1 MSPWLLLAAFASL
14 YVILVAFAVGIFLGE
29 RREARRRDAG
39 RGSAIVHVSDR
50 FEEDT
55 GVGDWPDTVAFDR
68 AAEDAIRVT
77 REWRQP

>member
-39 RGSAIVHVSDR
+39 RGSAVVHISDPG
-50 FEEDT
+50 DDL
-55 GVGDWPDTVAFDR
+55 GHGDWPDTVAFDK

-77 REWRQP
+77 REWPR

>member
-1 MSPWLLLAAFASL
+1 MSAWLLLAVFASL

-39 RGSAIVHVSDR
+39 RGSAVVHVSDR
-50 FEEDT
+50 FTDDL
-55 GVGDWPDTVAFDR
+55 GQGDWPDTVAFDK

-77 REWRQP
+77 REWRRP

>member
-1 MSPWLLLAAFASL
+1 MSAWLLLAVFASL

-39 RGSAIVHVSDR
+39 HGFTD
-50 FEEDT
+50 DL
-55 GVGDWPDTVAFDR
+55 GQGDWPDTVAFDK

-77 REWRQP
+77 REWRRP